1 MGVIRRSSF
10 DLLKDSK
17 QLVRV
22 RSDGQ
27 VSFNPGGVIRSF
39 CQLDLFLFP
48 YDVQRCHIEFEAWR
62 YNMAK
67 QRFGRIRAV
76 MSKLFFKSEEWDVI
90 DFNSNTNIFNY
101 SSGSFHQVSCKNFS
115 FGSFYVPCFFL
126 LRLFLRLLSKE
137 EPNTFS
143 LL

>member
-1 MGVIRRSSF
+1 MFITKMGVIRRSSF

-62 YNMAK
+62 YNMSK
-67 QRFGRIRAV
+67 QRFGKIPVV
-76 MSKLFFKSEEWDVI
+76 MSKLFLLKNGMSLI
-90 DFNSNTNIFNY
+90 SIRKPIFLTIA
-101 SSGSFHQVSCKNFS
+101 QVVSIRLVARTSHLVHFMYHV
-115 FGSFYVPCFFL
+115 FFY
-126 LRLFLRLLSKE
+126 
-137 EPNTFS
+137 
-143 LL
+143 